1 MFYIKTSGP
10 DHLTEKHTFSR
21 SRQIF
26 LNEMELEKHST
37 CQLIKGRMLHLAR
50 TALNILKINLLISF
64 PSWLTLWKDTINPQ
78 WPVHYSDY
86 YTFIVLLLIEIVQ
99 FNSSVSEIESGTAY
113 GKKKQSKNTEKRK
126 QTRKSIST
134 SYYNGP
140 WGGFVYIR
148 SFLIQIL

>member
-37 CQLIKGRMLHLAR
+37 CASLSKNCAKH
-50 TALNILKINLLISF
+50 TKNKPLISF
-64 PSWLTLWKDTINPQ
+64 PSWLTLWKDTINAQ

-99 FNSSVSEIESGTAY
+99 FNSSVSEIERGTAY

-126 QTRKSIST
+126 KTRKSIST